1 MKAFTKDIIRTIG
14 HSKKRFI
21 SLVAITALGATM
33 LTGLSMACI
42 DLREAASALY
52 TRQRLYD
59 ICVQSTY
66 GLSQADLDELSTV
79 DGVACVE
86 GSYQQ
91 DTYTRVDG
99 SRATVTVK
107 ALTGASELNEPY
119 VVEGRLPKAAGEV
132 AVTENYLHESGKKI
146 GDTLSFESTSQED
159 PTGLADLGDE
169 VATDDADTGTEGDA
183 ADADEGDPVIEGGTY
198 TIVGT
203 VIDPTN
209 ITQPEGPVAFRA
221 ATSTDYTFFVD
232 ESEVVDPAT
241 YTIAYLSVSGTEGLG
256 AYSAEY
262 EARVA
267 EVQERVEDL
276 APQRE
281 RARTQEI
288 QDEALEGI
296 AENEADA
303 ERQLA
308 DAARELDDAQTT
320 LDESLAEALDG
331 QRELDRQEADALVQ
345 LDSAQAV
352 IVTNRTSLAEG
363 LAQLEQGRTDLE
375 AGVTAYNAALPDA
388 ERQLRDGQAALDAAR
403 DEFYNTTI
411 AGLEAQRDE
420 AQAAVDTLP
429 GQIDELDAGVAQL
442 TDGLTQ
448 LADGLGQFGAA
459 GSGEAAGGESEGSG
473 DADTGSSADE
483 NADAS
488 AMLAALAAQLRN
500 AAASISTTWDAV
512 KNVDATDADAVN
524 QAVQNFAQ
532 AVNNANTVV
541 EQAAPGITEAL
552 GGQQRALA
560 AKIEEAESSIAALD
574 RQLQELTANISV
586 TQGELDDINAKLDGL
601 AEDDPDRADLE
612 AERDKRTEEL
622 NQLQVTQTGMQQL
635 RDTAASG
642 LEQLNNALDGIASL
656 NRGLASLTENLA
668 NLASPEYE
676 QNATLL
682 ASSRIQAASGL
693 AQAEAAL
700 PQLNAGIE
708 QATQAAEQ
716 EFAKQQA
723 VIDAGWQKLW
733 DSYDQLVAA
742 RELLDANA
750 ATIAAGQTELAQG
763 QAELNQRRADALAQL
778 AEARATLE
786 DGLAQIADGQA
797 QIDDGRATLAEE
809 RQNAANQIAD
819 ARQQVADVDL
829 ATWYVQDRSGLG
841 SFSSVDSDASSIE
854 TIAQIIPVI
863 FFVVAILVSLT
874 TATRMVDE
882 ERGLIGLYKALGY
895 SKARILS
902 KYLVYAVSAAL
913 IGGIIGDIAGFVVI
927 PFILFYIFQ
936 AMYLLPLFSLHFNA
950 FYAAL
955 GILAFVVGIGG
966 STFLSCRADL
976 RETPATLMRPKAPR
990 AGSRIFLEHI
1000 GPLWRRM
1007 SFLNK
1012 VTARN
1017 LFRYKKRLAM
1027 TIFGIMGCTA
1037 LLICGFSIKNTVESL
1052 APRQYEQ
1059 IYRYDLLAATTPDDY
1074 QTCLERLEGSNEV
1087 TNIESIGVDN
1097 ITVEHNGAKE
1107 SMQLYVIPAGASIDD
1122 YVSLQELDGKPISL
1136 DDAGVVITNNAATVL
1151 GLSAGDEAE
1160 LTTSALDKAETK
1172 IAAITRNYLGNAVYM
1187 TEDVYEKLFGPLEL
1201 NGFFAHL
1208 TGSRDEQA
1216 AFADTLDAE
1225 EEWLS
1230 ITSVAKM
1237 HEQFEQSF
1245 TLINVVVYVVIGLA
1259 AGLAFVV
1266 LFTLSTV
1273 NIGEREREIATIK
1286 VLGFR
1291 KREVRTYI
1299 NKETFVLTLLGI
1311 IVGLPAGWALSESF
1325 TYILKMPSIY
1335 FDVIVDPWCYA
1346 LAAAFSTV
1354 FAIAVSM
1361 ICNRMLDR
1369 VDMVGALK
1377 SAE

>member
-119 VVEGRLPKAAGEV
+119 VVEGRLPKTAGEV

-183 ADADEGDPVIEGGTY
+183 ADADEGEPVIEGGTY

-331 QRELDRQEADALVQ
+331 QRELDRQEADALAQ
-345 LDSAQAV
+345 LASAQAV
-352 IVTNRTSLAEG
+352 IDTNRTSLAEG
-363 LAQLEQGRTDLE
+363 LAQLEQGRADLE

-429 GQIDELDAGVAQL
+429 GQIDELDAGIAQL

-459 GSGEAAGGESEGSG
+459 GSGEAAGGESGG
-473 DADTGSSADE
+473 DADTGSSPDE

-512 KNVDATDADAVN
+512 KNVDATDADATN

-574 RQLQELTANISV
+574 RQLQELAANISV

-601 AEDDPDRADLE
+601 AEDDSDRVDLE
-612 AERDKRTEEL
+612 AERDKLAEEL
-622 NQLQVTQTGMQQL
+622 DQLQVTQAGMQQL

-676 QNATLL
+676 QNATFL

-700 PQLNAGIE
+700 PQLTAGIE

-778 AEARATLE
+778 AEARAALE

-797 QIDDGRATLAEE
+797 EINDGRATLAEE

-1037 LLICGFSIKNTVESL
+1037 LLICGFSIKNTVETL

-1059 IYRYDLLAATTPDDY
+1059 IYRYDLLAATAPDDY

-1107 SMQLYVIPAGASIDD
+1107 SMQLYVIPTGASIDD